1 MRRRADTWR
10 MARKTR
16 ARDLPMDRTASDAG
30 TISPGDRA
38 AIITNIWTLTSRSA
52 KQIGKAI
59 TGESTGAPP
68 PALRALFRASG
79 QR

>member
-1 MRRRADTWR
+1 

-16 ARDLPMDRTASDAG
+16 ARDLPMDRTGADEG
-30 TISPGDRA
+30 TISGDDRA

-52 KQIGKAI
+52 KQIGKAV
-59 TGESTGAPP
+59 TSESTEAPP

-79 QR
+79 KR